1 MCGYCIEGSITLDF
15 IERQRMSEK
24 IEFENNWVPIY
35 LQESMNFPE
44 IIDKIKTFDNFPGS
58 IDIAFYRLW
67 ETSLNQE
74 YSGIYHCLVNEYGD
88 KAIDDYLEGLK
99 NNYHNENWKS
109 LGGSEL
115 YINKG
120 GWDHF
125 LGNVNQLIE
134 DSESTLKSYF
144 DFWICGESKEFSD
157 PEKRMEETGIMD
169 PIENTTPKDWD
180 SFYTLFPIV
189 FFSFL
194 IIKRFK
200 NDSEILRRIALQSP
214 HDVPDFLGYDLW
226 LQRKA
231 FVVCVKNY
239 GIQFVLDNYDDIR
252 LELIYYALLKD
263 SICAEDLDV
272 LLDVLNNHIS
282 SHEHWV
288 NGVDSDSVVELIN
301 SLKSIA

>member
-1 MCGYCIEGSITLDF
+1 MCGYCIEVGVTLDF

-24 IEFENNWVPIY
+24 IEFENHGLLVY
-35 LQESMNFPE
+35 LQESINFPE
-44 IIDKIKTFDNFPGS
+44 IIDKTKTFYGFSCS
-58 IDIAFYRLW
+58 IDIAFCRLW
-67 ETSLNQE
+67 EAFLNQE
-74 YSGIYHCLVNEYGD
+74 HSGIYHCLVNGYGE
-88 KAIDDYLEGLK
+88 KVIDDFLLGLR

-109 LGGSEL
+109 LGDKEL
-115 YINKG
+115 YINKRS
-120 GWDHF
+120 WDHF
-125 LGNVNQLIE
+125 FGNVNQLIE
-134 DSESTLKSYF
+134 NSESTLKSYS
-144 DFWICGESKEFSD
+144 DFWICGQNKEISD

-169 PIENTTPKDWD
+169 PTEDTTPKDRD

-200 NDSEILRRIALQSP
+200 NDSEILSRIALESP
-214 HDVPDFLGYDLW
+214 HDVPDFSGYDLW

-252 LELIYYALLKD
+252 LELICYALLKD
-263 SICAEDLDV
+263 SICAEDLGV
-272 LLDVLNNHIS
+272 LSNHIS

-288 NGVDSDSVVELIN
+288 SGVDSDSVLELIN
-301 SLKSIA
+301 TLKSIA